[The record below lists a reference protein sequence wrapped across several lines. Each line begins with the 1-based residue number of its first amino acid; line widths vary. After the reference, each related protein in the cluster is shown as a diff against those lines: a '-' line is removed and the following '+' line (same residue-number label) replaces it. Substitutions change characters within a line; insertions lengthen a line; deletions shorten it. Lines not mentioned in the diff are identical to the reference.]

1 MFFTSISG
9 IKLPDNPNLINNKYV
24 IHVDIVTS
32 DFNNP
37 LLLEIVSEVED
48 D

>member
-1 MFFTSISG
+1 MPES
-9 IKLPDNPNLINNKYV
+9 PNPINNKYV